1 MSVRHVPTISEPSAH
16 HSDGLCRLS
25 TTSACAALS
34 AVLLWR
40 GFAQEPSP
48 HACHTHARTHAR
60 THTHTHAHARTRT
73 RTHTRTHRKHTPINK
88 EHDQYVSA
96 RVFVRAKETLE
107 VSLVASGV
115 VMACDSVP
123 RAPVASVGQGWH
135 RSQRTPAARDGLS
148 LSHRVRQASADA
160 VRAPRA
166 PLPCRRCQ
174 CRARHA
180 LLSSRARRSIRL
192 VSVNHTRKTET
203 RTACDGRAKWRRA
216 EGCRFRA
223 GRASMRAGRRL
234 LCRCLPRMA
243 HTRPRTHPPH
253 TPRLPTSPAISVSDM
268 PSRVHLDRTSD
279 HATCSAPRTPLPASA
294 ARVQQLIPRR
304 ARLQSE
310 LRPGPL
316 PFHAGDGRG
325 NRRVSKAHHPLRTR
339 STPSLCAACLNILA
353 RDTGQASTRTR
364 PSLVPTDPPPPA
376 RPARNLRP
384 QQRRASAQ
392 RSCYQG
398 CARAVLSARWA
409 GQARGLAVPTQP
421 ALVPDSA

>member
-1 MSVRHVPTISEPSAH
+1 MGGVCVCVLVCLYACLSVRQSV
-16 HSDGLCRLS
+16 CF
-25 TTSACAALS
+25 C
-34 AVLLWR
+34 
-40 GFAQEPSP
+40 
-48 HACHTHARTHAR
+48 
-60 THTHTHAHARTRT
+60 
-73 RTHTRTHRKHTPINK
+73 
-88 EHDQYVSA
+88 
-96 RVFVRAKETLE
+96 
-107 VSLVASGV
+107 VSLE
-115 VMACDSVP
+115 
-123 RAPVASVGQGWH
+123 
-135 RSQRTPAARDGLS
+135 PA
-148 LSHRVRQASADA
+148 
-160 VRAPRA
+160 
-166 PLPCRRCQ
+166 
-174 CRARHA
+174 
-180 LLSSRARRSIRL
+180 
-192 VSVNHTRKTET
+192 
-203 RTACDGRAKWRRA
+203 RAKWRRA

-353 RDTGQASTRTR
+353 RVALNTAP
-364 PSLVPTDPPPPA
+364 PSF
-376 RPARNLRP
+376 R
-384 QQRRASAQ
+384 
-392 RSCYQG
+392 
-398 CARAVLSARWA
+398 
-409 GQARGLAVPTQP
+409 
-421 ALVPDSA
+421 